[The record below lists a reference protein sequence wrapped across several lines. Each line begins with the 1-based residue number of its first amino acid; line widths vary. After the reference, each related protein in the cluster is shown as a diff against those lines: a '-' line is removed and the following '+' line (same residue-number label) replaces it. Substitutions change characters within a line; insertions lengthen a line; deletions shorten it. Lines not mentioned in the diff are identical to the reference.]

1 MKRFLRR
8 LRGAFGMGLSWAVVG
23 FVAGGV
29 IELIHNIWPNPIG
42 GAVDIWPAVLAY
54 PGFFGGIAFSAVL
67 GVVGRRRR
75 FDELSLP
82 MFAAVGAL
90 GGVMVSLIPA
100 AAVALGIASV
110 NESLLRITLSL
121 LGPFAL
127 GGAAAASGTLLIAR
141 MAEDQELLQ
150 DGQGVGDVGLTNDE
164 KRNLLS

>member
-1 MKRFLRR
+1 
-8 LRGAFGMGLSWAVVG
+8 MGLSWAVVG